1 MECYYHPNKEG
12 VNTCTICGKSVCEE
26 CSLEIAGKMYCKECL
41 EKIVGIGIDNK
52 ANNENTEVESKPE
65 PVRLNKK
72 EEIHEEPTSYQAP
85 SEEKTIF
92 ARGLNSDLDQTK
104 QDNDNIYAAN
114 LQKEESIYDTPIQQD
129 YSQEETINKPI
140 SNDSPYNI
148 NGMGYSKEINETK
161 KSYFKKE
168 SAPYLDQSNNINQD
182 QNIIERQQPQNQYYQ
197 RQEPQNEFNQQ
208 QPQNQYYQRQE
219 PQNEFNQQQPQ
230 NVQNEFDSYQQP
242 QNEFNQYQ
250 QQPQSAQNEFD
261 QQQSQYS
268 YQRQEPQDYIFPD
281 HTYEPEETSARQAL
295 EDKYEKYLDD
305 LYFDEAEVP
314 LEEQLAKDEEK
325 YGSLTRKPYTPTK
338 PSENEIRQQITQEQG
353 YMPQSNEQQ
362 MPGQQQQSYY
372 QQQPIAPN
380 RGYVDETINGQFNI
394 RQEQA
399 TKPIHNIKYE
409 EDEKEPFGIVDLILT
424 IILIIAIL
432 IVIFYIVY
440 LLFLSAN
447 YPTFLDAVFGLQNPG
462 ELISNLMN

>member
-41 EKIVGIGIDNK
+41 EKIVGIGLDNK
-52 ANNENTEVESKPE
+52 VNNENTEVESKPE
-65 PVRLNKK
+65 PVRLNKKEETQEHAKK

-92 ARGLNSDLDQTK
+92 ASGLNSDLDQTK

-140 SNDSPYNI
+140 SDDSPYNI
-148 NGMGYSKEINETK
+148 NGMGYSKEINKTK
-161 KSYFKKE
+161 KSCFKKK

-208 QPQNQYYQRQE
+208 QPQN
-219 PQNEFNQQQPQ
+219 
-230 NVQNEFDSYQQP
+230 VQNEFDSYQQP
-242 QNEFNQYQ
+242 QNEFNQ

-281 HTYEPEETSARQAL
+281 HTYEPEKTSARQAL

-314 LEEQLAKDEEK
+314 LEEQLAKDEEE
-325 YGSLTRKPYTPTK
+325 YGSLTRKPYTHTK

-362 MPGQQQQSYY
+362 MYAQQQGHY
-372 QQQPIAPN
+372 QQKQPIAPN
-380 RGYVDETINGQFNI
+380 RGHVDETMNGQFNI

-399 TKPIHNIKYE
+399 KKPIHDIKY
-409 EDEKEPFGIVDLILT
+409 EDEKEPFGIVDIILT

-447 YPTFLDAVFGLQNPG
+447 YPTFLDAVFGLQDPG